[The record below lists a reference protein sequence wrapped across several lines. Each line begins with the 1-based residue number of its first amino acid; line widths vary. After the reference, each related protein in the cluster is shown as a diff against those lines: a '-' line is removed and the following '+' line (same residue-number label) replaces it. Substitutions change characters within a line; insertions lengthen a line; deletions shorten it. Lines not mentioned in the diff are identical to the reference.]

1 VDQKGHLYYSG
12 NTKWFWDNNEYDLL
26 IEIDVKEYE
35 PTNITYDTSRKS
47 EERSQ
52 KVVTEKW
59 VTNNGLSDVVLH
71 PTLSMQM
78 DTSETW
84 EHGKSLDGVIP
95 FISPTLVVWYARQE
109 CLGIVLRY
117 LCFKL
122 HSGTITA
129 AAKAMQKKRQLTPLE
144 LAPKRPFM
152 DI

>member
-59 VTNNGLSDVVLH
+59 VTNNGLSDVNVYRARLICRFVRLLSLH
-71 PTLSMQM
+71 
-78 DTSETW
+78 
-84 EHGKSLDGVIP
+84 
-95 FISPTLVVWYARQE
+95 F
-109 CLGIVLRY
+109 
-117 LCFKL
+117 
-122 HSGTITA
+122 
-129 AAKAMQKKRQLTPLE
+129 
-144 LAPKRPFM
+144 
-152 DI
+152 